1 MLLADLLFDSIIE
14 QMPDEFESILLG
26 EGCKIHLRLP
36 AEYTALFE
44 YDGCEMRITLSHTSA
59 YKIIVRSTTYIISGK
74 FYFYDDVKKYIED
87 FLQSNEKEEDRIE
100 SLEEETKELIT
111 ELKLLIKDLV
121 KERITEW
128 EEEID
133 ERLKNQENTTDH
145 IYTLIDDIH
154 KELKQMRTLI
164 YNTQLKDNVVS
175 FLNTSK
181 NR

>member
-14 QMPDEFESILLG
+14 QMPDEFESILLE
-26 EGCKIHLRLP
+26 EGCKIHFRLP

-74 FYFYDDVKKYIED
+74 FCFYDDVKKYIED
-87 FLQSNEKEEDRIE
+87 FLYGNEKEEDRIE

-111 ELKLLIKDLV
+111 ELEEEIE
-121 KERITEW
+121 ERITILEDTV
-128 EEEID
+128 D
-133 ERLKNQENTTDH
+133 ERLKNQENTTNH

-154 KELKQMRTLI
+154 KELKRIRALI
-164 YNTQLKDNVVS
+164 YNTQLKDNGVS

-181 NR
+181 KL

>member
-14 QMPDEFESILLG
+14 QMPDEFESILLE

-74 FYFYDDVKKYIED
+74 FYYDDVKKYIED

-111 ELKLLIKDLV
+111 ELEEEIE
-121 KERITEW
+121 ERITEL

-154 KELKQMRTLI
+154 KEFKQMRTLI
-164 YNTQLKDNVVS
+164 YNTQLKDNGVS
-175 FLNTSK
+175 FFNTSK
-181 NR
+181 KL